1 MDPYI
6 HTLIATCLMAG
17 CFYLGK
23 FFGKEDGIIQVLGLM
38 LTAFEAREITINEDG
53 EIILTYDDCS
63 EETIN

>member
-38 LTAFEAREITINEDG
+38 LTAFEAR
-53 EIILTYDDCS
+53 
-63 EETIN
+63 